1 MKLAKLGF
9 FKVAL
14 EQLRRNKLRSFLT
27 MLGMIIGVSSVIL
40 LVAIGSG
47 LKSYVS
53 DQFEDMGSNVIY
65 IMPVAQEQMRGQGGG
80 FSPGATTTF
89 DLDDLDDLERIK
101 SVDLVVPMAN
111 FSPLVTYQGEEFL
124 AQGLGTTTGVVES
137 MNLEFESGR
146 FFTNSEES
154 RGKDI
159 IILGGKV
166 TEELFGESNPVG
178 KKVKVDGESF
188 PVIGVV
194 EKKGG
199 GLGND
204 IDNQIYLPYKSAW
217 KIIGEKDFHFF
228 TLSARSQEEIPELKE
243 EIKKVLLKNYEEE
256 DFSVVDQADLLST
269 IGNILNILTT
279 GLAGIAAISLVVGGV
294 GIMNIMFVSVTERI
308 KEIGLRKA
316 VGATSSDIL
325 WQFLLESVVVSVFGG
340 LIGVVLA
347 WLLTLAI
354 NRFFPAQVTLWSV
367 ALAFGVSSI
376 IGIVFGVIP
385 ARRAAA
391 LSPIEALRYE

>member
-40 LVAIGSG
+40 LISIGSG
-47 LKSYVS
+47 LKAYINE
-53 DQFEDMGSNVIY
+53 QFEDLGSNIVY
-65 IMPVAQEQMRGQGGG
+65 VMPVAEAQLRGQGGG

-89 DLDDLDDLERIK
+89 DQADLADLERLK
-101 SVDLVVPMAN
+101 LADLVVPMAN
-111 FSPLVTYQGEEFL
+111 FSALAAYKSEEFL
-124 AQGLGTTTGVVES
+124 AQGLGCTVDIAES
-137 MNLEFESGR
+137 MNLKFEYGR
-146 FFTNSEES
+146 FFTKSEES
-154 RGKDI
+154 RGKSI
-159 IILGGKV
+159 VVLAGKV
-166 TEELFGESNPVG
+166 KEELFGESNPVG
-178 KKVKVDGESF
+178 KKIKVEGEVF
-188 PVIGVV
+188 EVV
-194 EKKGG
+194 GSVAKKGG

-204 IDNQIYLPYKSAW
+204 IDSHVYLPYKTVW
-217 KIIGEKDFHFF
+217 RLLGKKEFHFF
-228 TLSARSQEEIPELKE
+228 TVSAKSQEEIPELKN
-243 EIKKVLLKNYEEE
+243 EIEKALLKNYEED

-269 IGNILNILTT
+269 IGNILNILTA

-325 WQFLLESVVVSVFGG
+325 WQFLLESVVVAVVGG
-340 LIGVVLA
+340 LIGVVFS
-347 WLLTLAI
+347 WLLTLVI
-354 NRFFPAQVTLWSV
+354 NKFFPAQVTLWSV
-367 ALAFGVSSI
+367 VLAFGVSSL
-376 IGIVFGVIP
+376 IGVVFGVVP